1 MPLSPGEKFNGSL
14 ALILSAS
21 RIPLFVKQ
29 LAAWALRRFSSPAGR
44 NDVFADML
52 ELMHPQT
59 AVRERE
65 LSVMLEDYRARWYS
79 YVKTQGIDF
88 VLSVP
93 CALPSLPKDGSDSLP
108 LLAAN
113 YGVFYNIVRSFH
125 VPC

>member
-1 MPLSPGEKFNGSL
+1 MPLSPGERFNGSL
-14 ALILSAS
+14 ALILTAS

-79 YVKTQGIDF
+79 YVKTQGID
-88 VLSVP
+88 LDRKSTR
-93 CALPSLPKDGSDSLP
+93 LNSSHSGESRMPSS
-108 LLAAN
+108 A
-113 YGVFYNIVRSFH
+113 
-125 VPC
+125 